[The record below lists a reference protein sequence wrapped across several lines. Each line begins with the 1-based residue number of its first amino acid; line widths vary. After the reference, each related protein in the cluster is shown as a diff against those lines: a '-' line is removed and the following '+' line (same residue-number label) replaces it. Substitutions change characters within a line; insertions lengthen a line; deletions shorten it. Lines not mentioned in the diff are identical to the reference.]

1 MEEDLEVLVDV
12 VHLDMYLVDQEH
24 TVSRHYMH
32 IQEILQQDHHNIL
45 SVLQHQLDV
54 HVAVAVLV
62 EMVVDSVVVQHMF
75 KVQV

>member
-1 MEEDLEVLVDV
+1 VGEDQEVLVDV
-12 VHLDMYLVDQEH
+12 VHQDITLADQEH

-45 SVLQHQLDV
+45 SALQRHLDV

>member
-1 MEEDLEVLVDV
+1 MEEDLEVQVVV
-12 VHLDMYLVDQEH
+12 VHQDITQVDQEH

-32 IQEILQQDHHNIL
+32 IQEILHQDHHNIP

-62 EMVVDSVVVQHMF
+62 ETVVDSVVVQHMF

>member
-1 MEEDLEVLVDV
+1 MGEDQEVLVDV
-12 VHLDMYLVDQEH
+12 VHLDMYLADQEH
-24 TVSRHYMH
+24 TVLSHYMH

-45 SVLQHQLDV
+45 SALQHLLDV

-62 EMVVDSVVVQHMF
+62 EMVADSVVVQHMF

>member
-1 MEEDLEVLVDV
+1 MEEDQEVLVDV
-12 VHLDMYLVDQEH
+12 VHQDITQVDQEH
-24 TVSRHYMH
+24 TVLRHYMH

-45 SVLQHQLDV
+45 SALQHQLDV